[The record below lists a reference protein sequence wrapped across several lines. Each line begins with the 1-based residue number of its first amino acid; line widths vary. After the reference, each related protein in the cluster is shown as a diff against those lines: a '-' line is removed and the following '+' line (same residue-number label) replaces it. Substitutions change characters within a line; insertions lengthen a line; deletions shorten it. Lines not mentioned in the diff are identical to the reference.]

1 MELTSIVV
9 AVAPSLLSGVI
20 LWKLKERAEL
30 DNVKEEEQEAK
41 HQALVLGVNSL
52 LRERLIDASDFY
64 RAAGWIPQHKA
75 DVLTAMYQAYHGLGG
90 NGLVTAAYKELLK
103 LPHSKPGE

>member
-1 MELTSIVV
+1 M
-9 AVAPSLLSGVI
+9 
-20 LWKLKERAEL
+20 
-30 DNVKEEEQEAK
+30 
-41 HQALVLGVNSL
+41 
-52 LRERLIDASDFY
+52 ASDFY